1 MLLSSVSERK
11 PVPAR
16 AHSRWLARVVAL
28 LAVVCLLAACAG
40 AANVPTELPTGHA
53 AGAAAAPVASPIV
66 VASPDGGE
74 VILAQP
80 TAARPRPSGEQT
92 LTLAGSAQGPL
103 TLDPA
108 LLRDV
113 ESSFLARQIFR
124 GLVSLDDALQPQPEL
139 AERIEISA
147 DGLRY
152 TFSLRSNAVF
162 HDGSPITAQAVADS
176 LNRACDPA
184 LDSAGVG
191 LPAETYLSDIAGA
204 EDRLRGAAP
213 SIAGIGVLDVSTLQL
228 TLAHPS
234 ADFLY
239 KLAGA
244 PAEVVDVRSARG
256 ANWWR
261 HPNGSGPFTLD
272 AYTPGDTM
280 VLRGFEQFYR
290 GAPALRQVRIL
301 GGDDA
306 AQPLNLYEANDIDYT
321 ETPFYSIDRV
331 LTPSDPLHAELVV
344 EPQLST
350 TFLLMNPNIAPFTDR
365 NLRLAIEHAFD
376 RAKEAHVG
384 YEDRVQLAAG
394 LTPPGIGARDWP
406 AELPAY
412 DLAAARQALDAA
424 SARDVRPVIY
434 EPGAATA
441 ATIKAV
447 LERDLGLEIDAVD
460 VPWEQFSGLLTS
472 RKLPALVLTWVADYP
487 DPENF
492 VGALFDSQS
501 PDNYIGYSNP
511 EVDTLLAQAQ
521 GELNADA
528 RDALYLQAQQLI
540 INDGVLLPLYHD
552 VSYTLI
558 KPWVHGLTI
567 TPIGV
572 LSLEAVWIER

>member
-1 MLLSSVSERK
+1 LASPLS
-11 PVPAR
+11 
-16 AHSRWLARVVAL
+16 
-28 LAVVCLLAACAG
+28 
-40 AANVPTELPTGHA
+40 
-53 AGAAAAPVASPIV
+53 SPIV
-66 VASPDGGE
+66 LASPDGGE

-80 TAARPRPSGEQT
+80 TVERPSTTGEQT
-92 LTLAGSAQGPL
+92 LTLAGSAKGPL

-108 LLRDV
+108 VLRDV
-113 ESSFLARQIFR
+113 ESAFLARQIFR

-152 TFSLRSNAVF
+152 TFALRANAVF

-184 LDSAGVG
+184 LDSAGAG

-204 EDRLRGAAP
+204 EQRLNGGAA
-213 SIAGIGVLDVSTLQL
+213 SISGINAEDARTLEL
-228 TLAHPS
+228 TLAHPT

-244 PAEVVDVRSARG
+244 PAAVVDVRSATG

-272 AYTPGDTM
+272 AYTPGGTL
-280 VLRGFEQFYR
+280 VLRGFERFYR
-290 GAPALRQVRIL
+290 GAPALRQVRVL
-301 GGDDA
+301 GGQDA
-306 AQPLNLYEANDIDYT
+306 AQPLNLYEANKLDYT

-350 TFLLMNPNIAPFTDR
+350 TFLLLNPNRAPYDSR
-365 NLRLAIEHAFD
+365 DLRLAIEHAFD
-376 RAKEAHVG
+376 RAKEVRVG
-384 YEDRVQLAAG
+384 YEDRVELANG

-406 AELPAY
+406 ATLPDY
-412 DLAAARQALDAA
+412 NLDAARQALAA
-424 SARDVRPVIY
+424 AGALTARPVVY
-434 EPGAATA
+434 DPGGGTA
-441 ATIKAV
+441 ATLKAV
-447 LERDLGLEIDAVD
+447 LARDLGLEIDAVD
-460 VPWEQFSGLLTS
+460 VPWEQFAGLMTS
-472 RKLPALVLTWVADYP
+472 KQLPAFVLTWVADYP

-492 VGALFDSQS
+492 IGALFDSQS
-501 PDNYIGYSNP
+501 PDNYIGYANP
-511 EVDTLLAQAQ
+511 KVDALLAQAKS
-521 GELNADA
+521 EMDVSA
-528 RDALYLQAQQLI
+528 RDDLFLQAQQLI
-540 INDGVLLPLYHD
+540 IDDGVLLPLYHD

-572 LSLEAVWIER
+572 VSLEAVWIEH